1 LLNARGLVKHYEMGE
16 QTVKALDGVDLDLE
30 RNEFVSIMGPSGSGK
45 STLMYILG
53 CLDRP
58 CRGSYALDG
67 VDISELP
74 DPELAAIRNQKI
86 GFVFQT
92 FHLLPRMNAL
102 RNVMMPLTYTHVGKE
117 EAAGRARQMLER
129 VGLGDRMDHKPSELS
144 GGQRQRVAIARA
156 LINEPRIIF
165 ADEPTGNLDST
176 TTQEI
181 MALFEQLHKEGQTLV
196 VVTHEREIAEHS
208 QKIIHMCDGR
218 IREFEHVG

>member
-1 LLNARGLVKHYEMGE
+1 
-16 QTVKALDGVDLDLE
+16 
-30 RNEFVSIMGPSGSGK
+30 
-45 STLMYILG
+45 MYILG

-156 LINEPRIIF
+156 LINEPSIIF